1 MSTLV
6 SRFQRAMNVFDALC
20 ELPEPE
26 RSRLLAL
33 HCGDDPS
40 LCAAVR
46 AMLDHDAAVAR
57 SLDHRREPPAVE
69 LLAVEGVLDDTLSV
83 PASLTLPGLGE
94 RVGRYIVGELL
105 GCGGMGAVYQAW
117 DPELE
122 REVALKL
129 PRVGGIWLLDEARAL
144 ARLAHPNVVQ
154 VYDVGRHEGEVYV
167 AMELVR
173 GPTLRQWLAERPRPV
188 AEVLAVFRA
197 AGRGL
202 AAAHAGGL
210 IHRDFKPDNVIVADD
225 GRVLVVDFGLARATG
240 ETPPVGGTPAYM
252 APEQL
257 RGEELGEGSDQF
269 SFCIALHEALLG
281 ERPFPSARA
290 HTLPYAAVGPVP
302 HHVRA
307 AVSRGLA
314 IDPRRRHPSM
324 TSLLASLSLSRPRCG
339 TSRAAAVGG
348 P

>member
-1 MSTLV
+1 M
-6 SRFQRAMNVFDALC
+6 FA
-20 ELPEPE
+20 
-26 RSRLLAL
+26 
-33 HCGDDPS
+33 
-40 LCAAVR
+40 
-46 AMLDHDAAVAR
+46 
-57 SLDHRREPPAVE
+57 
-69 LLAVEGVLDDTLSV
+69 
-83 PASLTLPGLGE
+83 
-94 RVGRYIVGELL
+94 
-105 GCGGMGAVYQAW
+105 QA
-117 DPELE
+117 
-122 REVALKL
+122 
-129 PRVGGIWLLDEARAL
+129 G
-144 ARLAHPNVVQ
+144 H
-154 VYDVGRHEGEVYV
+154 
-167 AMELVR
+167 
-173 GPTLRQWLAERPRPV
+173 
-188 AEVLAVFRA
+188 
-197 AGRGL
+197 GL
-202 AAAHAGGL
+202 AAAHAAGL
-210 IHRDFKPDNVIVADD
+210 VHRDFKPDNVIVADD